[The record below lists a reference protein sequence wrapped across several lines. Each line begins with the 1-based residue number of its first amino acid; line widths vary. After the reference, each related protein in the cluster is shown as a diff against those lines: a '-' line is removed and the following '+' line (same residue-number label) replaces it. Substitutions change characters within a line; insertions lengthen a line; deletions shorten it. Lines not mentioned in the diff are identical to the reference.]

1 MSATN
6 GATSGAI
13 SDAEPGATL
22 SVRDIR
28 KRYGNIEA
36 VRGVS
41 LEINAGE
48 CVGILGPNGA
58 GKSTTLKICLAQTEQ
73 DSGGVTLLGCDMPR
87 ERLQARQRVGVVPQ
101 QDNLD
106 PDFDCVENLRVY
118 ARYFG
123 LRLPPQAIDRL
134 LEFSGLTARAKD
146 RITTLSGGMQ
156 RRLTLARALVND
168 PQFIFLDEPST
179 GLDPQ
184 ARHLIWERLR
194 RLQSENKTL
203 LLTTHFMEEAE
214 RLCDRVAVMDH
225 GQIIATGT
233 PAELVAECV
242 ERMVVEVYGSDIADW
257 LEAHADLMARHERL
271 GQLAYCYSNDSDA
284 LLHAL
289 QQEGRKFTCRPATL
303 EDVFLRLTGR
313 ALRE

>member
-1 MSATN
+1 MVVTAT
-6 GATSGAI
+6 ATVDVATVIRNRPTPPIQLRAAEDQEEIMLAPNDDQNRPRRRVIVAI
-13 SDAEPGATL
+13 AAAVAGIALIGGFLLVTTGSDDE
-22 SVRDIR
+22 SVPAD
-28 KRYGNIEA
+28 A
-36 VRGVS
+36 PT
-41 LEINAGE
+41 
-48 CVGILGPNGA
+48 VG
-58 GKSTTLKICLAQTEQ
+58 Q
-73 DSGGVTLLGCDMPR
+73 
-87 ERLQARQRVGVVPQ
+87 RLQARQRVGVVPQ

-123 LRLPPQAIDRL
+123 LRPSAQTIERL
-134 LEFSGLTARAKD
+134 LEFSGLTARATD

-168 PQFIFLDEPST
+168 PDFIFLDEPST

-194 RLQSENKTL
+194 RLQSESKTL

-225 GQIIATGT
+225 GRIIATGT

-242 ERMVVEVYGSDIADW
+242 ERMVVEVYGSDIAAW
-257 LEAHADLMARHERL
+257 LEAHDALMARHERL
-271 GQLAYCYSNDSDA
+271 GQLAYCYTNDSDA
-284 LLHAL
+284 LIHAL
-289 QQEGRKFTCRPATL
+289 QQEGRKFACRPATL